1 MNVSYVNSSYVVK
14 VEIESKNKLAAF
26 LKFLVAMQ
34 YNPSYTFNLFFL
46 SQSPP
51 SSNKLQ
57 SGEDCIS
64 FTMQIQFEKE
74 INQENLDLLFR
85 FVNGLWDEIKV
96 HVEKSNL

>member
-1 MNVSYVNSSYVVK
+1 VN

-51 SSNKLQ
+51 SSNRLPSGKAIYQYTKFHNTNQAESEIAKLLETYFLAL
-57 SGEDCIS
+57 SMD
-64 FTMQIQFEKE
+64 FEM
-74 INQENLDLLFR
+74 R
-85 FVNGLWDEIKV
+85 S
-96 HVEKSNL
+96 KSI

>member
-1 MNVSYVNSSYVVK
+1 VK

-34 YNPSYTFNLFFL
+34 YKPSYTFNLFFL

-57 SGEDCIS
+57 PVKY
-64 FTMQIQFEKE
+64 MVKY
-74 INQENLDLLFR
+74 
-85 FVNGLWDEIKV
+85 
-96 HVEKSNL
+96 HH